1 MTASPDAP
9 PAALSTP
16 CPVCANTAGNTAFDT
31 REMMF
36 GTREPFRYGACGAC
50 GLLWLLDVPADL
62 SPYYP
67 ADYYS
72 FGAPRSLSALRRSLR
87 GLWARHHLGHPS
99 ALGALLTRAYGEA
112 PFFGWAR
119 NAGATF
125 TSRILDVG
133 SGNGRLLNEMRSCGF
148 TDLTGADPFVD
159 AEHTTADGVRILKKR
174 PDELDGTYDLV
185 MCHHAFE
192 HMPDPADNLRAMG
205 RLVAP
210 GGTLLV
216 RIPVAD
222 SWARREYGPDWVALD
237 PPRHLFIHTQQ
248 SIERLAGPAGL
259 TLVRAERDAGAM
271 SLWASEQYRL
281 DIPLNGARS
290 YRVDPSASPFT
301 PEQIAGFER
310 CARDLNAQGEGDTAA
325 FYLRP
330 LA

>member
-1 MTASPDAP
+1 MTAPAP
-9 PAALSTP
+9 TLPEPLRAP
-16 CPVCANTAGNTAFDT
+16 CPVCGNAAGNTVLVG

-36 GTREPFRYGACGAC
+36 GTRERFRYGACAAC

-72 FGAPRSLSALRRSLR
+72 FGAAERPGALKRSLR
-87 GLWARHHLGHPS
+87 RVWARHHLGRPT
-99 ALGALLTRAYGEA
+99 ALGALLTRAYGAA
-112 PFFGWAR
+112 PFFGWVR

-133 SGNGRLLNEMRSCGF
+133 SGEGRLLREMRSCGF
-148 TDLTGADPFVD
+148 TDLTGADPFVG
-159 AEHTTADGVRILKKR
+159 AERTDGGVRILKKA
-174 PDELDGTYDLV
+174 PGEIDGAYDLV

-192 HMPDPADNLRAMG
+192 HMPDPAGNLLAMR

-222 SWARREYGPDWVALD
+222 SWARRHYGADWVALD
-237 PPRHLFIHTQQ
+237 PPRHLYIHTQR
-248 SIERLAGPAGL
+248 SIELLAAGAGL
-259 TLVRAERDAGAM
+259 EIARAERDAGAM

-281 DIPLNGARS
+281 DIPLNDARS
-290 YRVDPSASPFT
+290 YRVNPSAAPFT
-301 PEQIAGFER
+301 AGQIAGFE
-310 CARDLNAQGEGDTAA
+310 ARARELNAAGEGDTAA

-330 LA
+330 VA